1 MLSSLCLCFCGNL
14 LLPPSE
20 QTEILQTWYQNT
32 SFVPQKDRTYF
43 IISRYW
49 DIKWF
54 IRDTCPWF
62 WSTKSIFYRRQF
74 QEILMFLRDPV
85 IELGKLVS
93 VHWRTVINGIFS
105 MCWNI
110 LSLIWDSFS
119 LSFSPLTK
127 VSENRLPKLLFVS
140 WHRESKCLLP
150 VRFSRAKDDGHCSS
164 PLHCVKG
171 KLTILLHPRHK
182 CRSFLFRPHVMKLLW
197 L

>member
-1 MLSSLCLCFCGNL
+1 MASGLKTLWTCIFCKSALLTWLLASLTYKEALAPSLWQGGLQFLLITRRGCNDVGRYLPQWWKVRGHDTYRDLWSGRVCGMLSSLCLCFCGNL

-32 SFVPQKDRTYF
+32 SFVPQKDHTYF

-54 IRDTCPWF
+54 ICDTCPWF

-110 LSLIWDSFS
+110 LSLIWD
-119 LSFSPLTK
+119 
-127 VSENRLPKLLFVS
+127 
-140 WHRESKCLLP
+140 
-150 VRFSRAKDDGHCSS
+150 
-164 PLHCVKG
+164 
-171 KLTILLHPRHK
+171 
-182 CRSFLFRPHVMKLLW
+182 
-197 L
+197 